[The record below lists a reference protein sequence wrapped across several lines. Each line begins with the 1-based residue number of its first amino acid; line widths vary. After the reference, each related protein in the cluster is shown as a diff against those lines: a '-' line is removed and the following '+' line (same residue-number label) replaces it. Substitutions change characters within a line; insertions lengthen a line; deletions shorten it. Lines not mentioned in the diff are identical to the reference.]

1 MLLNGQD
8 LSRTMADAPPP
19 PLQMAATPKRAHFAF
34 STDSSRMMRAA
45 PEAPIGCPIAT
56 APPCTF
62 TLQISMPVRLILSRT
77 CKNLHLSMQ
86 QALHNVHE
94 MSLCVHAA
102 ACKHTP
108 IWIQAEQLAVDQ
120 VHHAEGLINLK
131 VVYVVQCEPCGLQRP
146 RDGQSWSCRELVWLA
161 LCIPIPPYPCQ
172 YLQLMGCQ
180 WMVRLQGTPLVF
192 CSDATTTPPM
202 RSTQIH

>member
-62 TLQISMPVRLILSRT
+62 TLQMSMPLRLTLSRS
-77 CKNLHLSMQ
+77 CKCLHPSMQ
-86 QALHNVHE
+86 QAPHNAQE
-94 MSLCVHAA
+94 MSLCAHAA
-102 ACKHTP
+102 VCRHTP
-108 IWIQAEQLAVDQ
+108 LWIQTEQLAVDQ

-131 VVYVVQCEPCGLQRP
+131 VVYVSQCKPCSLQRP
-146 RDGQSWSCRELVWLA
+146 RDGQSWSCRKLVWLA
-161 LCIPIPPYPCQ
+161 LCIPIPSYPCQ
-172 YLQLMGCQ
+172 CLQPMGHK
-180 WMVRLQGTPLVF
+180 WMVRLQETPLVS
-192 CSDATTTPPM
+192 CTDARTTPLPE
-202 RSTQIH
+202 QN